1 MRRYVLT
8 ISILIA
14 AIIVSNLPSSQE
26 PVLNR
31 KSLKEFPSEIGN
43 WLSLRDQ
50 RIDNSTMAVLQVDDY
65 IMRTYSNGKGEAI
78 SLYIGY
84 FNTQKEGRTNHS
96 PRQCLPGA
104 GWSTVETAPVMLKVT
119 DLNSGKI
126 PVNRYL
132 MKKGN
137 DTELFLFW
145 YHGRGRQIAS
155 EYLTKAYLIWD
166 SISKNRTDGALIR
179 VNMRVASDPEETL
192 KIQAEF
198 IRSFYPVL
206 SKYIPQ

>member
-8 ISILIA
+8 ISILIV
-14 AIIVSNLPSSQE
+14 AIIASNLPLSPE
-26 PVLNR
+26 PDLNR

-43 WLSLRDQ
+43 WVFLRDQ
-50 RIDNSTMAVLQVDDY
+50 RIDEKAMALLQVDDY
-65 IMRTYSNGKGEAI
+65 IMRTYSNDKGDVI

-84 FNTQKEGRTNHS
+84 FKTQREGKTNHS

-104 GWSTVETAPVMLKVT
+104 GWSTVETAPVMLQVT
-119 DLNSGKI
+119 DHDPGKI

-155 EYLTKAYLIWD
+155 EYLTKVYLIWD

-179 VNMRVASDPEETL
+179 VNMRVATDPGKTL
-192 KIQAEF
+192 KIQTEF
-198 IRSFYPVL
+198 IRSFYPIL
-206 SKYIPQ
+206 SQYVPQ